1 MREFSKLFAMWTC
14 PIILPTAPPSVPIVL
29 VALHRGSEVLRGATV
44 RWIFHCG
51 AEVVVDG
58 LENRALNLRQ
68 HHSSRPYAWSI
79 STATPK
85 STTSRSLMA
94 MTGIV
99 QSSKR
104 ELEPLTREAALDTIG
119 LAATLLF
126 THGQTTERTIVAAER
141 YRADWRWAR
150 AS

>member
-1 MREFSKLFAMWTC
+1 MRTC

-29 VALHRGSEVLRGATV
+29 VALHRGSEVLLGATV
-44 RWIFHCG
+44 RWIFRCG

-58 LENRALNLRQ
+58 SENRALNLSQ
-68 HHSSRPYAWSI
+68 HHSSRPFAWPI

-85 STTSRSLMA
+85 STTSSLMA
-94 MTGIV
+94 ITGIV

-126 THGQTTERTIVAAER
+126 THCQTTERTIVAAER
-141 YRADWRWAR
+141 YRADWRRAR